1 MVVEDHIMFTA
12 KHNGWK
18 VGDKLLD
25 VEDNGKVAHF
35 LASVA
40 NTVNERI
47 PGYLTGVMNVA
58 GIMSL
63 AGEISKKDL
72 PNAVVTLKSPA
83 TSKKLGNL
91 VYEED
96 KKLKKLLV
104 DVAKAVLVRETLSRF
119 ARVSYP
125 EEPLKEVKIVLPFAE
140 DHVNFTAKH
149 GKWIVVKRLLIDPAT
164 QPVDIT
170 RLLSS
175 INETVTLKLPV
186 YAGIDVGGIESWFG
200 GFKKVKR
207 ADIPSVVEKYL
218 HLQPSSFAPSEFE
231 EHAKVYAL
239 RKMIETVGLPFD
251 VPAKSLE
258 KYLEKS
264 P

>member
-1 MVVEDHIMFTA
+1 MVVEDYIMFTA
-12 KHNGWK
+12 KHNEWK

-25 VEDNGKVAHF
+25 VDNRVKVAHF
-35 LASVA
+35 MASVA

-63 AGEISKKDL
+63 ADEISKKEFSDV
-72 PNAVVTLKSPA
+72 VVTLKSPA
-83 TSKKLGNL
+83 TSKKLGSL
-91 VYEED
+91 VYEEN

-104 DVAKAVLVRETLSRF
+104 DVAKAVIVRETLSRF
-119 ARVSYP
+119 TRVSYP
-125 EEPLKEVKIVLPFAE
+125 EGPLREIKIVLPFTE

-164 QPVDIT
+164 RPVDIA

-175 INETVTLKLPV
+175 INETITLKLPV
-186 YAGIDVGGIESWFG
+186 YAGIDVDGIESWFS

-207 ADIPSVVEKYL
+207 ADIPAVVEKYL

-258 KYLEKS
+258 KYLEKT

>member
-12 KHNGWK
+12 KYNEWK

-25 VEDNGKVAHF
+25 VDKDEKVAHF

-47 PGYLTGVMNVA
+47 PGYLTGVVNVA

-63 AGEISKKDL
+63 ADEISKREFPD
-72 PNAVVTLKSPA
+72 AVVTLKSPA

-91 VYEED
+91 VYEDD

-119 ARVSYP
+119 TRVSYP
-125 EEPLKEVKIVLPFAE
+125 EEPLGKVKVVLPFAE

-164 QPVDIT
+164 QPVDIA

-175 INETVTLKLPV
+175 INETVTFKLPV
-186 YAGIDVGGIESWFG
+186 YAGIDVDGIENWFG
-200 GFKKVKR
+200 GLKKVKR
-207 ADIPSVVEKYL
+207 ADIPAVVEKYL

-231 EHAKVYAL
+231 EHARVYAL
-239 RKMIETVGLPFD
+239 RKMVETAGLPFD
-251 VPAKSLE
+251 VPVKSLE
-258 KYLEKS
+258 KYLERA